1 MSSPEP
7 LATPELPSARR
18 LLRSTA
24 IAAVVAAAILVTV
37 VLPAEY
43 GIDPTGVGR
52 ILGLKE
58 MGDIKM
64 ALAME
69 ELDEAAEHAATKS
82 APSNSRVAEPTLASS
97 AAVPADSMKSDVT
110 ELTLAP
116 NQGKEIKL
124 VMVKDAR
131 VQFAWTTDRAVV
143 NFDTHADNPSIK
155 YYGYAKGTAAK
166 ADSGVLVAAFDGHHG
181 WFWRNR
187 STDTVT
193 ITLRTSGSYR
203 ELKRI
208 P

>member
-1 MSSPEP
+1 MSPPEP
-7 LATPELPSARR
+7 IAAPELPSTRR

-24 IAAVVAAAILVTV
+24 IAALVAAAILVTI

-43 GIDPTGVGR
+43 GIDPTGVGKV
-52 ILGLKE
+52 LGLKE

-69 ELDEAAEHAATKS
+69 ELDDHAADAAAKAARAT
-82 APSNSRVAEPTLASS
+82 APAAEPTLAASTT
-97 AAVPADSMKSDVT
+97 PRADSTKSDVT
-110 ELTLAP
+110 EVTLAP

-131 VQFAWTTDRAVV
+131 VQFAWATNRAVV
-143 NFDTHADNPSIK
+143 NYDTHADAPSIK
-155 YYGYAKGTAAK
+155 YHGYGKGTAAK

-193 ITLRTSGSYR
+193 ITLHTSGAYR
-203 ELKRI
+203 ELKRM